1 MKKNRKKDSP
11 TSGHD
16 VGYGKP
22 PKHSQFQK
30 GQSGNPT
37 GRPKKRKSRRELFEE
52 AWQSEVNVNGKMMT
66 KAELFVHQLVNDG
79 IKGKAGARNLL
90 IDFLPDTEGEKNG
103 TEEFDPE
110 IDDKIALRRW
120 LCMLGATPSDISAD
134 TSIGA

>member
-1 MKKNRKKDSP
+1 MKKNRKKDLP
-11 TSGHD
+11 TSGYD

-30 GQSGNPT
+30 GQSGNPA
-37 GRPKKRKSRRELFEE
+37 GRPKKRKSRQELFEE

-90 IDFLPDTEGEKNG
+90 MGFLPDAEGEKNG
-103 TEEFDPE
+103 TEEFDPD
-110 IDDKIALRRW
+110 IDDKIALTQWMCKVRAP
-120 LCMLGATPSDISAD
+120 LSETPAD
-134 TSIGA
+134 TSTEA